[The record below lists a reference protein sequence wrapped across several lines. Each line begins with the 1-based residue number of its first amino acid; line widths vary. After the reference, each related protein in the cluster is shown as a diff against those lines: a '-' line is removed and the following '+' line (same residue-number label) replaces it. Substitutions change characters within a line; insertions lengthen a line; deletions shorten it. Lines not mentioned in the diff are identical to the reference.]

1 VPGRIGPVHLFEVGE
16 RPREDQ
22 AIVFKHSVTRVT
34 VLSLALGL
42 GLGAAALADGPPAK
56 KPAVAAK
63 KPVATKKTPVVAK
76 KAPVAVKA
84 EAPKAI
90 VERACQSCHDLG
102 AVTQA
107 RHTAKQWPGVV
118 VRMRAN
124 GADLTD
130 AELKQV
136 QDYLVKTYAVSP

>member
-1 VPGRIGPVHLFEVGE
+1 M
-16 RPREDQ
+16 
-22 AIVFKHSVTRVT
+22 FKHSVTRVA

-42 GLGAAALADGPPAK
+42 GFGAAALADGPPNK
-56 KPAVAAK
+56 KGVPAVKKSVAAVK
-63 KPVATKKTPVVAK
+63 KTSVATVPSEPG
-76 KAPVAVKA
+76 KAL
-84 EAPKAI
+84 

-102 AVTQA
+102 TVTQA

-136 QDYLVKTYAVSP
+136 QDYLVKTYATTP

>member
-1 VPGRIGPVHLFEVGE
+1 MAGMIGPVHLVEVSE
-16 RPREDQ
+16 RPSEDQ
-22 AIVFKHSVTRVT
+22 TIVFKHSVTRVT

-42 GLGAAALADGPPAK
+42 GLGASALADGPPAK

-76 KAPVAVKA
+76 A
-84 EAPKAI
+84 ETPKAI

>member
-1 VPGRIGPVHLFEVGE
+1 M
-16 RPREDQ
+16 
-22 AIVFKHSVTRVT
+22 FKHSVTRVT

-42 GLGAAALADGPPAK
+42 GIGAAALADGPPNK
-56 KPAVAAK
+56 KALSAAK
-63 KPVATKKTPVVAK
+63 KTPIATARSDPG
-76 KAPVAVKA
+76 KAL
-84 EAPKAI
+84 

-102 AVTQA
+102 TVTQA

-118 VRMRAN
+118 VRMRGN

-136 QDYLVKTYAVSP
+136 QDYLVKTYAVTP

>member
-1 VPGRIGPVHLFEVGE
+1 M
-16 RPREDQ
+16 
-22 AIVFKHSVTRVT
+22 FKHSVTRVT

-42 GLGAAALADGPPAK
+42 GLGAAALADGPPNKKAISAVK
-56 KPAVAAK
+56 KPAAA
-63 KPVATKKTPVVAK
+63 VKKTPVATVRSDPG
-76 KAPVAVKA
+76 KAL
-84 EAPKAI
+84 

-102 AVTQA
+102 TVTQA

-118 VRMRAN
+118 VRMRGN

-136 QDYLVKTYAVSP
+136 QDYLVKTYATTP

>member
-1 VPGRIGPVHLFEVGE
+1 MW
-16 RPREDQ
+16 PREERTLL
-22 AIVFKHSVTRVT
+22 FKYRVTRVAA
-34 VLSLALGL
+34 LSLMAGL
-42 GLGAAALADGPPAK
+42 TLSAAALADGPPNMKPAAAAK
-56 KPAVAAK
+56 KVSPTAK
-63 KPVATKKTPVVAK
+63 KPVATVKKTSVATGK
-76 KAPVAVKA
+76 SDPG
-84 EAPKAI
+84 KAI
-90 VERACQSCHDLG
+90 VEGACQSCHDLG
-102 AVTQA
+102 TVTQA

>member
-1 VPGRIGPVHLFEVGE
+1 L
-16 RPREDQ
+16 
-22 AIVFKHSVTRVT
+22 FKHSVTRVT

-42 GLGAAALADGPPAK
+42 GLGTAALADGPPNKKAMSAAR
-56 KPAVAAK
+56 KPAPAV
-63 KPVATKKTPVVAK
+63 KKTPVATVRSDPG
-76 KAPVAVKA
+76 KAL
-84 EAPKAI
+84 

-102 AVTQA
+102 TVTQA

-136 QDYLVKTYAVSP
+136 QDYLVKTYATTP